1 MGQQSAAHLRDLL
14 RASSPAAS
22 SPHQELAAEI
32 LRCCGRVI
40 DALRATTNGRKRK
53 AAAAEY
59 HQDAA
64 ATGGATWS
72 PPPPPPG
79 PPLKRRCVAWGCRCR
94 LPPSCTHNNRL
105 LCLFACWQLKKQHD
119 DDEYCFAVQFHRARG
134 AEATREVTSGTTV
147 DGFIWRKYGQKDI
160 NGHKHPRQVVSQGSG
175 AHHQLNSV
183 PFPGGDRLTD
193 RRVLILFPVGLLQA
207 LLPLRAQGPGMQR
220 DPAGAADA
228 GPAGG
233 VRDRL
238 LRGPHV
244 QGRGHRVA
252 AAGSGA
258 RRRRLRLQL
267 LGVRGCQQQRRL
279 AGGLHVA
286 GRVVA
291 VGVVRGRVRLRGAA
305 RVARHGCS

>member
-1 MGQQSAAHLRDLL
+1 MTLDTPAAVVLELMTMGQQSAAHLRDLL

-79 PPLKRRCVAWGCRCR
+79 PPLKR
-94 LPPSCTHNNRL
+94 
-105 LCLFACWQLKKQHD
+105 
-119 DDEYCFAVQFHRARG
+119 RARG